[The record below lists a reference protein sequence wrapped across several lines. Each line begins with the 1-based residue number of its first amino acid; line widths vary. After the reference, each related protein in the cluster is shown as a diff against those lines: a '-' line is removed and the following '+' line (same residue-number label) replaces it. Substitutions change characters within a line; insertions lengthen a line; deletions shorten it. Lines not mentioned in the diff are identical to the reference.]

1 MPATKACAGS
11 GRRPAHSAS
20 ALRWAEAV
28 VRLRLPEFRR
38 PRYRTFL
45 LPGRAIWTSRRE
57 LPSTD
62 QARCHVH
69 RAQWGPARLQTSAV
83 EALASTDR
91 PHKRRLTAGRRSHL
105 DRDVA
110 AAAGS
115 QASEQPLKN
124 FCASGMIIGDIGHQL
139 PCLLP
144 DFEKAARLA
153 DGGDIV
159 LCVEQRAQKCGKIF
173 CRSATEAEAARD
185 LVKKLHADQFAGE
198 VQQVAASSGPNN
210 CTMTGAAVRTN
221 SIA

>member
-1 MPATKACAGS
+1 MTTQVPALSATTFGHASHKSVRRIGPSTSAFRIGAAMGGS
-11 GRRPAHSAS
+11 GCSSSSTGISATPIS
-20 ALRWAEAV
+20 DISS
-28 VRLRLPEFRR
+28 
-38 PRYRTFL
+38 
-45 LPGRAIWTSRRE
+45 PGRAIWTSRRE

-62 QARCHVH
+62 QAPCHVH

-83 EALASTDR
+83 EALALTDR

-115 QASEQPLKN
+115 QAFEQPLKN
-124 FCASGMIIGDIGHQL
+124 FCASGMTIGDIGHQL

-144 DFEKAARLA
+144 DFETAARLA
-153 DGGDIV
+153 DVGDII

-173 CRSATEAEAARD
+173 CRSVTEAEAARD

-198 VQQVAASSGPNN
+198 VQD
-210 CTMTGAAVRTN
+210 
-221 SIA
+221 